1 MAKKKKGPER
11 MPVQIAKGIV
21 VDCLCLLALVALGAA
36 LVRGG
41 VVGQGSI
48 GTLALV
54 CSAAAVFLG
63 SLIIAARSRQKCLPA
78 AMAACAGYLLVL
90 LLMGNLLFVRATPGG
105 FALVVVPAVLMA
117 GLAAIVAS
125 RPRKKRYK
133 LK

>member
-11 MPVQIAKGIV
+11 MPVQVAKGIA

-63 SLIIAARSRQKCLPA
+63 SLIIAARSRQKCLPT
-78 AMAACAGYLLVL
+78 AMAACGGYLLV
-90 LLMGNLLFVRATPGG
+90 LLMGNLLFVRATPSG
-105 FALVVVPAVLMA
+105 FAMVVVPGVLMA

-133 LK
+133 SK

>member
-1 MAKKKKGPER
+1 
-11 MPVQIAKGIV
+11 MPVQIAKGIA

-63 SLIIAARSRQKCLPA
+63 SLIIAARSRQKCLAA
-78 AMAACAGYLLVL
+78 AMTACSGYLLV
-90 LLMGNLLFVRATPGG
+90 LLMGNLLFVDTPPVGIG
-105 FALVVVPAVLMA
+105 RIGCACLGAAALASLI
-117 GLAAIVAS
+117 AAR
-125 RPRKKRYK
+125 RPKR
-133 LK
+133 LHAARRR